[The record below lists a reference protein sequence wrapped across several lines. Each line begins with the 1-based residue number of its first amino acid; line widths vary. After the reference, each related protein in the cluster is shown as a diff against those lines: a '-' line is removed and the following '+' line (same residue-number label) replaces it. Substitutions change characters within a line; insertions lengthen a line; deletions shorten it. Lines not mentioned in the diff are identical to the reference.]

1 MKTNGTIAHKQPLG
15 RVAQAMATHRL
26 IAIVVGGL
34 ISILALTGS
43 IASGMHVYFARR
55 RQQGNPAPRLHAA
68 WTAILWRTPPAL
80 IFTLFA
86 TLVAEPGAMIL
97 AGIFWTYL
105 LLLTAHGARIG
116 PMVVKQ
122 QLLIVNAAGL
132 AASYTYNIIRHQ
144 AAALTMASLPILIA
158 MLVTATVFL
167 TMGWLGC
174 REGEGQLSGSG
185 DKSGRDSD
193 PNRSN

>member
-1 MKTNGTIAHKQPLG
+1 MKTNGAFTHKQPVG

-26 IAIVVGGL
+26 IAIVFGGL
-34 ISILALTGS
+34 IYILALTGS

-68 WTAILWRTPPAL
+68 WAAIVWRTPPAL

-97 AGIFWTYL
+97 VGIFWTSL

-116 PMVVKQ
+116 HRAIKQ
-122 QLLIVNAAGL
+122 QLLIVNTVGL
-132 AASYTYNIIRHQ
+132 VAICTYYVIRHQ

-193 PNRSN
+193 PNHSN